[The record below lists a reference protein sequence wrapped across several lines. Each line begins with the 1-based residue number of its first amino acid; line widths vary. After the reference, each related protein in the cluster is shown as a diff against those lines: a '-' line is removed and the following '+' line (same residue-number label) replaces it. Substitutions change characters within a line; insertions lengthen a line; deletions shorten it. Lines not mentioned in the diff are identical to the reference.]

1 MERLNPTLAASDSAG
16 SAAAATAVA
25 AAEPRLGAP
34 GPDPAPAGWRAR
46 LAEVAG
52 IDLRSLAL
60 LRAGLAILVV
70 CDLAARVP
78 DLAAHYGD
86 GGVLPRAAALVWLP
100 VEAHLS
106 VYMASGQPW
115 FQAGLF
121 GLAALAAAALAAG
134 WHTRAASIL
143 SWYLLFALQARNPA
157 VGHGGD
163 NVLRLVMFWA
173 MFLPL
178 GARWSRDR
186 AAGRLAA
193 PPGPRVVSAA
203 ALAARLQLCLV
214 YWVTAAFKWNPAWLG
229 GGAIAT
235 ALRVD
240 RLSTSWG
247 RWLLNFPRLL
257 RWVTRGTLAF
267 EVLGPL
273 AAWTPF
279 YSGPVRSV
287 VVLAFVLFHLCG
299 LRPAL
304 RLGSFPWV
312 CAVAWALFLPS
323 WFWERL
329 HRGRLGRVMDALDR
343 YDHQGEEAWRAR
355 QAHRTGSTP
364 RLRRLGDGLAA
375 FLLVYVL
382 LLNLR
387 ELGLAPF
394 GPLLPAAE
402 WISQSLSLHQRWNM
416 FAPSPP
422 LDDGWIVAAGR
433 TRGGGAVDAWRASAL
448 DLARPEPLETAYGNF
463 RWTKYLGNLR
473 QPDHVFHRRL
483 FGNYLCRRWNS
494 AHAGAER
501 LESLTLVYMLELTVP
516 PDRKLPAQPLLLFA
530 QRCPDG

>member
-1 MERLNPTLAASDSAG
+1 MDRLNPTLAASDPVDP
-16 SAAAATAVA
+16 AAVTTAVA

-34 GPDPAPAGWRAR
+34 DRAPAGWRAR
-46 LAEVAG
+46 LAEVVG
-52 IDLRSLAL
+52 IDLRSLAV
-60 LRAGLAILVV
+60 LRVGLAVLVV
-70 CDLAARVP
+70 CDLAARAP

-106 VYMASGQPW
+106 IYTASGQPW

-121 GLAALAAAALAAG
+121 ALAALAAAALAAG
-134 WHTRAASIL
+134 WHTRAASML

-193 PPGPRVVSAA
+193 PPGPQVVSAA

-267 EVLGPL
+267 EILGPL

-287 VVLAFVLFHLCG
+287 VVLGFVLFHLCG

-343 YDHQGEEAWRAR
+343 SDFRGEEAWRAR
-355 QAHRTGSTP
+355 QAHRTGST
-364 RLRRLGDGLAA
+364 RRGRRLGDGLAA
-375 FLLVYVL
+375 LLLAYVL

-394 GPLLPAAE
+394 GPLLPATE

-433 TRGGGAVDAWRASAL
+433 TRDGRAVDAWRGSAL
-448 DLARPEPLETAYGNF
+448 DLSRPEPLETAYGNF